1 MTDASIVARQFVKR
15 CNLDV
20 CSEKERVRLCKP
32 VGGGS
37 SARYCNLREPGRCAL
52 NKVILILLARD
63 CATIKHLT

>member
-20 CSEKERVRLCKP
+20 CSEKERVRLYGQRSDRRIGCQHRWCKP

-37 SARYCNLREPGRCAL
+37 SARYCTVTLGSPVGA
-52 NKVILILLARD
+52 
-63 CATIKHLT
+63 H